1 MLRKINLLFS
11 EMRFA
16 ANKLLFIPS
25 SMFLM
30 HLEKYAILSSI
41 EKLILHGI

>member
-16 ANKLLFIPS
+16 ANKLFIPS